1 MKEDVLNETTSF
13 CNECPRKECCPE
25 EECVLFRIEQ
35 IILKEGE
42 RMEKSNNISIV
53 LRDGGIYYIS
63 KEQVEYWKLLYP
75 ELDVE
80 SELGYLKEMWS
91 VNAIP
96 RKTAKNINKFI
107 NKWLHK
113 QNASNESI

>member
-1 MKEDVLNETTSF
+1 MLEV
-13 CNECPRKECCPE
+13 
-25 EECVLFRIEQ
+25 
-35 IILKEGE
+35 
-42 RMEKSNNISIV
+42 V

-63 KEQVEYWKLLYP
+63 KEQIEYWKILYP

-113 QNASNESI
+113 QSKEDL

>member
-1 MKEDVLNETTSF
+1 MLEV
-13 CNECPRKECCPE
+13 
-25 EECVLFRIEQ
+25 
-35 IILKEGE
+35 
-42 RMEKSNNISIV
+42 V

-63 KEQVEYWKLLYP
+63 KEQIEYWKILYP

-107 NKWLHK
+107 NKTLYDLG
-113 QNASNESI
+113 NTDRRT